1 MGREA
6 GAVGTPLG
14 GGAAGAPL
22 TCQLPGPHGPQ
33 RVCTLAGPT
42 SIYLE
47 ASLPLVS
54 SCA

>member
-1 MGREA
+1 MGRQA
-6 GAVGTPLG
+6 GAVGMPLG

-22 TCQLPGPHGPQ
+22 TCQLPGAHGPR
-33 RVCTLAGPT
+33 RVRTLAGPA

-47 ASLPLVS
+47 ASLSSVC